1 MGAVERLK
9 ALLPPGA
16 AALLRREASP
26 LGRREASP
34 LGDGCG
40 DGVTQVRLRIGRP
53 VQVCTY
59 RGGEE
64 LSDEPLER
72 ATLEGI
78 LAALMEYSVYARQ
91 EELNRGFFTLDDGS
105 RVGVCGRMVG
115 DGTRFR
121 MDGIGSVCLRVARPV
136 AGCASGLLAHIAPPG
151 GVLRS
156 TLLLSPPGL
165 GKTTMLR
172 DIARQLSDGGL
183 CVAVADERHE
193 LAACH
198 MGVPTLDVGLRTDVM
213 DGCPRDRAI
222 AQMLRAMAPQ
232 VVVADEIG
240 GAEDALALA
249 DAARC
254 GAAIMASAHAAS
266 LGEAQSRPNL
276 RSVLEAGVVTLVALL
291 GPVPGMVREVWRRED
306 GEGVAAWRR
315 A

>member
-1 MGAVERLK
+1 MGAVDRLK

-16 AALLRREASP
+16 AALLA
-26 LGRREASP
+26 A
-34 LGDGCG
+34 CG
-40 DGVTQVRLRIGRP
+40 DEVIQVRLRAGRP
-53 VQVCTY
+53 VQVCMS
-59 RGGEE
+59 RGGEA

-72 ATLEGI
+72 AALERI

-91 EELNRGFFTLDDGS
+91 DELDQGFFTLDDGS

-121 MDGIGSVCLRVARPV
+121 MDGIGSACLRVARPV
-136 AGCASGLLAHIAPPG
+136 AGCASGLLAHIAPAE

-222 AQMLRAMAPQ
+222 ARMLRTMAPR

-249 DAARC
+249 DAVRC

-266 LGEAQSRPNL
+266 LSEAMSRPNL
-276 RSVLEAGVVTLVALL
+276 RAVLEAGVVALVALL
-291 GPVPGMVREVWRRED
+291 GPAPGTVRVLWRRAD

>member
-1 MGAVERLK
+1 VGAVDRLK
-9 ALLPPGA
+9 GLLPPGA
-16 AALLRREASP
+16 AALLA
-26 LGRREASP
+26 A
-34 LGDGCG
+34 CG
-40 DGVTQVRLRIGRP
+40 DGVTQVRLRVGRP
-53 VQVCTY
+53 VQVCMG
-59 RGGEE
+59 RGGEA

-72 ATLEGI
+72 AALERI

-91 EELNRGFFTLDDGS
+91 DELDQGFFTLDDGS

-121 MDGIGSVCLRVARPV
+121 MDGIGSACLRVARPV
-136 AGCASGLLAHIAPPG
+136 AGCASGLLAHIAPSK

-183 CVAVADERHE
+183 CVAMADERHE

-222 AQMLRAMAPQ
+222 ARMLRSMAPQ

-266 LGEAQSRPNL
+266 LGEALSRPSL
-276 RSVLEAGVVTLVALL
+276 RAVLEAGVVALVALL
-291 GPVPGMVREVWRRED
+291 GPAPGAVREVWRRAD